1 MLRYLPVIIAA
12 ALAIYALID
21 LAGTPK
27 NRVPGFSRLGW
38 TFVIVVAPVLG
49 PLAWIIARRPAPA
62 AAHPDAPRAL
72 RRPAA
77 PAPKG
82 PEDDPA
88 FLKRLD
94 AEAWRLRQQRRRD
107 EGEL

>member
-1 MLRYLPVIIAA
+1 MLRYLPVIIAV

-21 LAGTPK
+21 LAGTPR

-38 TFVIVVAPVLG
+38 AFVIVIAPVLG

-62 AAHPDAPRAL
+62 GQHPDAPRAA
-72 RRPAA
+72 RRPM
-77 PAPKG
+77 PPKG

-94 AEAWRLRQQRRRD
+94 DEAWRLRQQRRRD
-107 EGEL
+107 AGEL